1 MTRLRY
7 PFSALMGDYL
17 RGLAGLVIS
26 LVILVTYD
34 SGNRLIWLFV
44 GLTLLFLAYTI
55 RTVLRHSTV
64 VELDETGL
72 TLSQAGRRARRID
85 WSRLDRLSLRYYAS
99 RKNKKKGFGS
109 LLGRIGLSSDSR
121 GSDGR
126 GSDNRGTDN
135 READG
140 PDAAE
145 EGRLPGDG
153 WMELTLRAAG
163 QPVTIDSAL
172 PQFDLLLQR
181 ADEAAKANGLELDP
195 ITSDNLAALS
205 ALYAQQ
211 SASRARPSQP
221 AGFSGSSFG

>member
-34 SGNRLIWLFV
+34 SGNRLIWIFV

-72 TLSQAGRRARRID
+72 TLSQVGRRARRID

-109 LLGRIGLSSDSR
+109 LLGRIGLGSDSR
-121 GSDGR
+121 GSDSR
-126 GSDNRGTDN
+126 GPEN

-181 ADEAAKANGLELDP
+181 ADEAAKANGIELDP

-211 SASRARPSQP
+211 SASRAGPSQP